1 MSTTWPFTD
10 PPNAVTITTWQV
22 MELGMPILMVT
33 HDADDGCWQML
44 CGTTDDTDDARVVGL
59 VEVYKRDSSI
69 GQLADLPNGWRAWRE
84 NANTPWIREQV
95 L

>member
-10 PPNAVTITTWQV
+10 PPNAMTITTRQV
-22 MELGMPILMVT
+22 MELGMPILLVT

-44 CGTTDDTDDARVVGL
+44 CGTTDDADDARVVGL
-59 VEVYKRDSSI
+59 AEVYKRDSSI
-69 GQLADLPNGWRAWRE
+69 GQLTDLPRGWRAWRE
-84 NANTPWIREQV
+84 TVNTSWIREQV